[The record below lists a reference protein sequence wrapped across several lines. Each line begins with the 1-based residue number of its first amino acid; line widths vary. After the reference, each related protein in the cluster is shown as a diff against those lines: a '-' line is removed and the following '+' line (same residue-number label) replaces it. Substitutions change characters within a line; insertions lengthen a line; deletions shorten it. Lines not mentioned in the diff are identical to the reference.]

1 MAFYDAS
8 SRYSVDDTGK
18 VANPRTSRSSKYTLY
33 TVKAGDTLERIALR
47 SLGSTRRAWEIADLN
62 PQVKF
67 PIQLS
72 VGDVIRVPS

>member
-8 SRYSVDDTGK
+8 SRYSVD
-18 VANPRTSRSSKYTLY
+18 ANGEYALPRTSTASKYTLY